1 MSSLKAFKLQF
12 QPNAYLKSRQSSA
25 KEKCRSDTSWKLFW
39 SQVIVLVVTDELVWV
54 TCSFTAL
61 WSCNIHLLHDPAV
74 VLSVWNGLQLSVTI
88 ECLSLPHAF
97 PVLSRPVS
105 LPPSVWIST
114 STSLQADYKGFNVP
128 FTSSMFQVVCAC
140 WQNQPWHTHTH
151 ANLATLAFIRAAA
164 PVRLALGWAV
174 WHWAH
179 PLMAGCK
186 QLPDQQERTT

>member
-1 MSSLKAFKLQF
+1 MDSKYNVFKCWPLWCHHSKLLSCSFSRTLIWRAGRVQLKR
-12 QPNAYLKSRQSSA
+12 NADQTLPGSYFGVK
-25 KEKCRSDTSWKLFW
+25 
-39 SQVIVLVVTDELVWV
+39 VIVLVVTDELVWV

-140 WQNQPWHTHTH
+140 WQNQPWHTHTRMQ
-151 ANLATLAFIRAAA
+151 TLR
-164 PVRLALGWAV
+164 
-174 WHWAH
+174 H
-179 PLMAGCK
+179 
-186 QLPDQQERTT
+186 